1 MGIFIQVS
9 MKSLYLRFL
18 AEEDGVQLM
27 RSGESMT
34 GSYCE
39 GGKWNAE
46 EVKVQIVVSSGSCD

>member
-1 MGIFIQVS
+1 MQVS

-34 GSYCE
+34 RSYCE
-39 GGKWNAE
+39 GGKWNPK